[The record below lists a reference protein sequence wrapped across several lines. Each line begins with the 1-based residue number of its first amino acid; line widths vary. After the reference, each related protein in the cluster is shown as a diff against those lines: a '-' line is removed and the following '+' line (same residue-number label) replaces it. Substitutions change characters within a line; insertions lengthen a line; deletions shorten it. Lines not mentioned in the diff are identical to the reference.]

1 VRDAERCREDDHQM
15 IMSCPLASK
24 LKRQMMPVF
33 SEHSS
38 NSDMQWANHDSS
50 VLYYNPCS
58 CNGMGSQSIMHHER
72 KDNEL
77 MALDDSERVDVLI
90 QMSFLCRWHGP
101 ASKPF

>member
-1 VRDAERCREDDHQM
+1 
-15 IMSCPLASK
+15 
-24 LKRQMMPVF
+24 
-33 SEHSS
+33 
-38 NSDMQWANHDSS
+38 
-50 VLYYNPCS
+50 
-58 CNGMGSQSIMHHER
+58 MHHER